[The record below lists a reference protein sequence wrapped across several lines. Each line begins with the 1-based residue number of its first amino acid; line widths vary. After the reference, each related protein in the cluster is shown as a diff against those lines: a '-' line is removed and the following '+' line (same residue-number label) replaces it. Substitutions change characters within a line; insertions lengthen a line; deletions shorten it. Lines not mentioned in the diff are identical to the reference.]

1 VNQIR
6 CHYLNSPS
14 KTDQENQRMVSQIPA
29 PLEPTVLATS
39 SYGDAPFLDLKAQ
52 FEHIRGEVLDV
63 VAHVLTSQHFI
74 LGPEL
79 VAFEHEVAAYVGA
92 EFAIGCGSGSDALLL
107 AQMAVGIGPGDE
119 VITAPF
125 TFGATAGSIARL
137 GARPVFVDIR
147 PDTFN
152 LDEHQLEAAIT
163 PRTRAIMPV
172 HLFGQPSNMDLIMA
186 IALKHQLFVIEDA
199 AQAIGA
205 QWKGKGVGTIGTLG
219 CFSFFPSK
227 NLGGAG
233 DGGMIT
239 TNDARLAKKL
249 SVLRVHGAPKKYTYD
264 EIGINSRLD
273 ALQAAILRVKLRHLK
288 DWTLAR
294 RRNAGTYN
302 NLFDEYELSEKIILP
317 SSDADCFHVYNQFS
331 IRVPLR
337 NDLHEYLRD
346 KGIPTEIYYPSPL
359 HVEAAFSYL
368 GYRDGDFPVAESA
381 CREVLSLPIYPELKH
396 EQQRAVVAAIA
407 NFYRTGIPGAAS

>member
-1 VNQIR
+1 
-6 CHYLNSPS
+6 
-14 KTDQENQRMVSQIPA
+14 MVSQSLA
-29 PLEPTVLATS
+29 PLEPAVLATS

-52 FEHIRGEVLDV
+52 FEDIRGEVLDV
-63 VAHVLTSQHFI
+63 VARVLNSQHFI

-107 AQMAVGIGPGDE
+107 AQMAVGIEAGDE

-152 LDEHQLEAAIT
+152 LDEHQLDAAIT

-172 HLFGQPSNMDLIMA
+172 HLFGQPSNMDLITD

-205 QWKGKGVGTIGTLG
+205 RWKDKGVGTIGTLG

-239 TNDARLAKKL
+239 TNDAKLAKRL
-249 SVLRVHGAPKKYTYD
+249 CVLRVHGAPKKYTYE

-294 RRNAGTYN
+294 RQNAETYKK
-302 NLFDEYELSEKIILP
+302 LFKEYKLTEKAILP

-337 NDLHEYLRD
+337 NELHKYLCD

-368 GYRDGDFPVAESA
+368 GYRDGDFPVSESA

-407 NFYRTGIPGAAS
+407 NFYRTGTIGVAN